1 MKRWIFLL
9 FLLLAT
15 WPMMAS
21 ATEVEER
28 NKAIAKRVFEE
39 VLAGGNW
46 ELGAQFYAPGFVN
59 HRLNRDLSLHEEN
72 DRAKAWRQAYPDLKF
87 TLEQVVAEGDLVSVL
102 WMAKGTHTG
111 TFNGNPGTGKLIQ
124 IRGITLWRIADG
136 KIKEEWSAI
145 GDYTLLEQVGM
156 LPIPTP

>member
-1 MKRWIFLL
+1 MKRWMFPLL
-9 FLLLAT
+9 LLLAT
-15 WPMMAS
+15 SPSVAS
-21 ATEVEER
+21 ASDVEER
-28 NKAIAKRVFEE
+28 NKALAKRLFEE

-46 ELGAQFYAPGFVN
+46 ELGSQFYAPGFVN
-59 HRLNRDLSLHEEN
+59 HRLNRNISLQEN
-72 DRAKAWRQAYPDLKF
+72 NDAAKAWRQAYPDLKF

-111 TFNGNPGTGKLIQ
+111 TLNGNPGNGKQVQ

-145 GDYTLLEQVGM
+145 GDYTLLEQIGM
-156 LPIPTP
+156 LPIPTQ